1 MRESDFEACRLT
13 VRLGAIAENYK
24 SFARL
29 AGPAAVAGVVKADA
43 YGLGANMVAPTL
55 AAAGCD
61 TFFVARL
68 EEGVAL
74 RRVLEGAAR
83 IFVLD
88 GAAPDAVPA
97 LIAHHLTPVLNS
109 LAEIAAWNAAA
120 ATARGMLDA
129 AIHIDTGM
137 NRLGLAGEEL
147 SALAAEW
154 KIRLRN
160 LNLALLMSHLACG
173 DEAKSKKNDEQ
184 LSRFRTALAMLPAAP
199 ASLAASGGAFL
210 GKPYWFDLVRP
221 GVGLYGGA
229 PQEGGAP
236 LKTVAVLTG
245 RVLQQRRI
253 DSGDTV
259 GYAAT
264 FRAKKPMTIATV
276 APGYAGGIP
285 RSLSNKGMA
294 LVAGKRAA
302 FVGRVSMD
310 MVTLD
315 VSTHKGVKSG
325 DMVEFL
331 GDHMMLEE
339 VAALAGTNAYEIL
352 TGLRV
357 PRHYVDAESAGASRS
372 DIKESADA
380 SRRHESKS

>member
-24 SFARL
+24 SFQRL

-43 YGLGANMVAPTL
+43 YGLGAEMVAPTL

-68 EEGVAL
+68 EEGVTLRRAL
-74 RRVLEGAAR
+74 RGEAR

-88 GAAPDAVPA
+88 GAPSDSVPA

-109 LAEIAAWNAAA
+109 LADIAGWNAAA
-120 ATARGMLDA
+120 ATARRSLDA
-129 AIHIDTGM
+129 AVHIDTGM
-137 NRLGLAGEEL
+137 NRLGLPREEL
-147 SALAAEW
+147 PLLAADW
-154 KIRLRN
+154 KTRLKH
-160 LNLALLMSHLACG
+160 LNLVLLMSHLACG
-173 DEAKSKKNDEQ
+173 DEADSKMNGEQ
-184 LSRFRTALAMLPAAP
+184 LSRFQTALAMLPAAP

-210 GKPYWFDLVRP
+210 GKPYWFDLIRP

-229 PQEGGAP
+229 PQDGGPP

-245 RVLQQRRI
+245 HVLQLRGI
-253 DSGDTV
+253 DTGDSV

-264 FRAKKPMTIATV
+264 FRAKKPVLIATV

-285 RSLSNKGMA
+285 RSLSSKGMGF
-294 LVAGKRAA
+294 LAGKRAA

-315 VSTHKGVKSG
+315 VSEHRDVKAG
-325 DMVEFL
+325 DSVEFL

-339 VAALAGTNAYEIL
+339 VAAMAGTNAYEIL

-357 PRHYVDAESAGASRS
+357 PRHYVDSVA
-372 DIKESADA
+372 
-380 SRRHESKS
+380 